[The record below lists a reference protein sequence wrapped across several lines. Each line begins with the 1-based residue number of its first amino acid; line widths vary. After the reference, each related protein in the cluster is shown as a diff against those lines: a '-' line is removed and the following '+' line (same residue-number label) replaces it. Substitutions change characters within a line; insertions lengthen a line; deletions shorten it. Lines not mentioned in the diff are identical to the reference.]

1 MEVSMGAGKKHVG
14 ENGTPEL
21 DDLALPPALALSNAL
36 VRNVPRER
44 LADLARRLV
53 RSGADGVIDCALL
66 VAHTRDARGGKGE
79 RAASLA
85 LLCEMARHAPSEA
98 EKLVPLLPEYGCWR
112 DLIALIDE
120 ELGSGG
126 KAPLPS
132 IGGWRRVTGG
142 A

>member
-1 MEVSMGAGKKHVG
+1 MSVFMNAMEVSMGAGKHVG

-66 VAHTRDARGGKGE
+66 VAHTRDARGGNAA
-79 RAASLA
+79 AASA
-85 LLCEMARHAPSEA
+85 AAAGAAAAGATSRPPPGAR
-98 EKLVPLLPEYGCWR
+98 
-112 DLIALIDE
+112 
-120 ELGSGG
+120 
-126 KAPLPS
+126 
-132 IGGWRRVTGG
+132 
-142 A
+142 